1 MLYLCDELEK
11 KSEMKIDVF
20 KNENFEY
27 LDKRTRKI
35 LIESRESFVPH
46 TPYEYERNLMEAV
59 RNGDIQQAEKWC
71 HLVDTTGKSGTL
83 SKNPLRQSQIMFV
96 AFITMITRAAL
107 DGGVLEDLAYA
118 MSDSYIQA
126 SESSKTVEY
135 IEKLKNRALGDFVN
149 AVKHRKSSPPY
160 SRAVRKAIN
169 FMRSHMQER
178 LTIEMLAEEAGL
190 SKGRFQH
197 LFKEETGQSP
207 MTYFRFEKI
216 ETAKNMLSYS
226 DYKIYEISMI
236 LGFSSESHFIKT
248 FREHTG
254 QTPSQYKR
262 NS

>member
-1 MLYLCDELEK
+1 
-11 KSEMKIDVF
+11 MKIDVF

-46 TPYEYERNLMEAV
+46 TPYDYERNLMEAV
-59 RNGDIQQAEKWC
+59 RNGDMHQAEKWS

-83 SKNPLRQSQIMFV
+83 SKNPLRQSQIMFI

-126 SESSKTVEY
+126 SESSRTVEY

-197 LFKEETGQSP
+197 LFKEETGVSA
-207 MTYFRFEKI
+207 MAYLRREKI
-216 ETAKNMLSYS
+216 ESAKNMLSYS

-236 LGFSSESHFIKT
+236 LGFSSESHFIKI
-248 FREHTG
+248 FKEHEGT
-254 QTPSQYKR
+254 TPMEYKKVL
-262 NS
+262 

>member
-1 MLYLCDELEK
+1 MKK

-35 LIESRESFVPH
+35 LMESRESFVPH
-46 TPYEYERNLMEAV
+46 TPYDYERNLMEAV
-59 RNGDIQQAEKWC
+59 RNGDMQQAEKWSY
-71 HLVDTTGKSGTL
+71 LVDTTGKSGTL
-83 SKNPLRQSQIMFV
+83 SKHPLRQSQIMFI

-126 SESSKTVEY
+126 SESSRTVDY
-135 IEKLKNRALGDFVN
+135 IEKLKKRALGDFVN
-149 AVKHRKSSPPY
+149 AVKHRKNSLPY

-169 FMRSHMQER
+169 FMRSHMQEKI
-178 LTIEMLAEEAGL
+178 TVEMLAEEAGL

-197 LFKEETGQSP
+197 LFKEETGVSS
-207 MTYFRFEKI
+207 MTYLRGEKV
-216 ETAKNMLSYS
+216 ESAKAMLTYS

-236 LGFSSESHFIKT
+236 LGFSSESHFIKI
-248 FREHTG
+248 FREYEG
-254 QTPSQYKR
+254 ITPLEYKKKSQV
-262 NS
+262 